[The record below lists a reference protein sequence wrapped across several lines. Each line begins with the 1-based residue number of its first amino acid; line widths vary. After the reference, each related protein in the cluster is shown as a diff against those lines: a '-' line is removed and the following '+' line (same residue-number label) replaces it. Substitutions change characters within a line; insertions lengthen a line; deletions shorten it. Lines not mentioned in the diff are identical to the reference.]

1 MDSGLARFAVLIVLF
16 FLLTGDLAGMV
27 KHMFEEA
34 GYGGKQHNNQHH
46 RHQQQRNRQQSPE
59 KSAGEGFA
67 RSAKPPVAAAGPD
80 DIGGD
85 GPTADDDPDM
95 EAFGEQ
101 SWVEVK
107 TNKYQTEKR

>member
-27 KHMFEEA
+27 KHMFEE
-34 GYGGKQHNNQHH
+34 YGGKQHNNQQPH

-59 KSAGEGFA
+59 KSEGEGIA
-67 RSAKPPVAAAGPD
+67 RSPKPPVDAAVPE
-80 DIGGD
+80 DIGAG
-85 GPTADDDPDM
+85 GPMADEDPDM

-101 SWVEVK
+101 SWVVEVK
-107 TNKYQTEKR
+107 NK